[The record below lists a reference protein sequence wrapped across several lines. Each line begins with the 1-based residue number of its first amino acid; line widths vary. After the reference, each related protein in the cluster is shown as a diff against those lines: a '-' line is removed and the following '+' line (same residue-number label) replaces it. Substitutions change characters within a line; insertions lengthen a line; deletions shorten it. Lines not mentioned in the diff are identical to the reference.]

1 MTDNTSLPG
10 PTRRGFLDL
19 LLAICGAITAC
30 AATIPALIYLW
41 PVTKKGPGTDRKI
54 VEGAEDFAPWE
65 SRTEILNGKPVIVV
79 RAGDRFVAYSAVC
92 THLGCI
98 VNWDSQRKAFL
109 CPCHAATFDENGKVV
124 DGPPP
129 APLKEYKVSEA
140 GGKIYISGA

>member
-19 LLAICGAITAC
+19 FLAICGAIAAC
-30 AATIPALIYLW
+30 AAAIPALIYVW
-41 PVTKKGPGTDRKI
+41 PVTKKGPGVDRKV

-98 VNWDSQRKAFL
+98 VNWDAQRKAFL
-109 CPCHAATFDENGKVV
+109 CPCHAATFDVNGKVV

>member
-1 MTDNTSLPG
+1 MTDNTSLRG

-19 LLAICGAITAC
+19 LLAICGVIAAC
-30 AATIPALIYLW
+30 AAAIPALIYVW
-41 PVTKKGPGTDRKI
+41 PVTKKGPGVDRKV

-65 SRTEILNGKPVIVV
+65 SRTEVLNGKPVIVV

-98 VNWDSQRKAFL
+98 VNWDAQRKAFL
-109 CPCHAATFDENGKVV
+109 CPCHAATFDQNGKVV

>member
-1 MTDNTSLPG
+1 M
-10 PTRRGFLDL
+10 
-19 LLAICGAITAC
+19 AICGAITGC

-41 PVTKKGPGTDRKI
+41 PVTKKGPGADRKI
-54 VEGAEDFAPWE
+54 VEGAQDLAPWE

-98 VNWDSQRKAFL
+98 VNWDAQRKVFL

-129 APLKEYKVSEA
+129 APLADYKVSEA